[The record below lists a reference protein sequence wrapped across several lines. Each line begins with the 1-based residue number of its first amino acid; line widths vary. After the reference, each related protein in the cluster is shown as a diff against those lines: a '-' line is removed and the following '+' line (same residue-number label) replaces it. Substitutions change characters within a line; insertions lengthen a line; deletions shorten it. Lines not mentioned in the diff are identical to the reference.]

1 MRTLLVTHESGLEHE
16 MGPGHPERPERLRAI
31 ARALAEAPFAG
42 LIRASAPRAEPEAL
56 LRVHPQSYLL
66 ALEEAAPRQGYVA
79 LDADTL
85 MCPKTIE
92 AVWRAAGGAI
102 AAVDQVMTEKADNAF
117 VATRPPGHHAGPHNP
132 MGFCFVNNIAVAA
145 RHAQAAHGAERVAIV
160 DFDVHHG
167 NGTQEIFW
175 SDGSVL
181 FCSTH
186 QAPFYPGTGGYNETG
201 AHDTI
206 VNAPLLAGSTGDVF
220 SEALIE
226 RILPRL
232 EAFRPD
238 LILISA
244 GFDAHERDPLGGLRL
259 VEADYSDATKRIM
272 EIADRRCGGRI
283 VSLLEGGYDVEAL
296 ARSVGVHVLALT
308 GR

>member
-1 MRTLLVTHESGLEHE
+1 

-31 ARALAEAPFAG
+31 ERGLQHERFAALTR
-42 LIRASAPRAEPEAL
+42 LSAPRADPEAL
-56 LRVHPQSYLL
+56 QRVHPQSYLA
-66 ALEEAAPRQGYVA
+66 ALEEAAPREGYAA
-79 LDADTL
+79 LDSDTL

-92 AVWRAAGGAI
+92 AVWRAAGGGVAAI
-102 AAVDQVMTEKADNAF
+102 DEVMSGRADNAF
-117 VATRPPGHHAGPHNP
+117 VATRPPGHHAGARNP

-145 RHAQAAHGAERVAIV
+145 RHAQAVHGAERIAIV

-175 SDGSVL
+175 SDKSVL

-186 QAPFYPGTGGYNETG
+186 QAPFYPGTGGRGETG

-206 VNAPLLAGSTGDVF
+206 VNAPLLAGSTGDAF
-220 SEALIE
+220 EEALAD

-232 EAFRPD
+232 RDFGPD

-259 VEADYSDATKRIM
+259 READFSEATKRVM
-272 EIADRRCGGRI
+272 DIADRRCGGRI
-283 VSLLEGGYDVEAL
+283 VSMLEGGYDVDAL
-296 ARSVGVHVLALT
+296 SLCVSAHVLALT
-308 GR
+308 GA